1 MMTKISHLN
10 PKANQV
16 QKIRKL
22 KLKMV
27 NMIMS
32 NMKLSKKTN
41 MMISK
46 MTIRVNQKISKVS
59 LRVQTFW

>member
-1 MMTKISHLN
+1 MMTKISYLN

-22 KLKMV
+22 NLKMV

-32 NMKLSKKTN
+32 NMKISKKTN

>member
-1 MMTKISHLN
+1 MMTKISHSN
-10 PKANQV
+10 PKTNRV
-16 QKIRKL
+16 QKIRKS

-32 NMKLSKKTN
+32 NKKISKKTN

-46 MTIRVNQKISKVS
+46 MTIRVNQKIAKVS